1 VTAEETSLDEI
12 YITAEGLIG
21 WVSWLIWLGFYPIA
35 SEALGGRKPHATRV
49 IAAITVLAS
58 ILFLASLWTDSSRM
72 QTMKNLMLWAGD
84 RAPSAQELLV
94 AYTYMPYGD
103 SVAFYDKCYEIEE
116 ANPELREAEVVLAA
130 HKALRPEQQCFG
142 QYRTSQ
148 LITHAFLHGGI
159 LHLAGNLVFLLV
171 FGSRINAVIGNVL
184 TPLLYLVLAVGAA
197 LAHVASM
204 AEAPAT
210 PMIGASGAVMGL
222 AGMYFVL
229 FPIHQVHMAAWLRWF
244 GYDFTPRLSL
254 KMWSMRGYWVVLF
267 YIAFDVLYTAF
278 GIEDNVAHWAHLGG
292 FGVGAGIALIML
304 LSRTINAR
312 GCDIISAILG
322 KRAWALVG
330 RPNRDT
336 GVVQRLP

>member
-1 VTAEETSLDEI
+1 
-12 YITAEGLIG
+12 
-21 WVSWLIWLGFYPIA
+21 
-35 SEALGGRKPHATRV
+35 
-49 IAAITVLAS
+49 
-58 ILFLASLWTDSSRM
+58 
-72 QTMKNLMLWAGD
+72 
-84 RAPSAQELLV
+84 
-94 AYTYMPYGD
+94 
-103 SVAFYDKCYEIEE
+103 
-116 ANPELREAEVVLAA
+116 
-130 HKALRPEQQCFG
+130 
-142 QYRTSQ
+142 
-148 LITHAFLHGGI
+148 
-159 LHLAGNLVFLLV
+159 
-171 FGSRINAVIGNVL
+171 
-184 TPLLYLVLAVGAA
+184 
-197 LAHVASM
+197 M